1 MKATD
6 TSGQM
11 KRLHEAG
18 YTGPFSYECT
28 SPLIQ
33 NSSDPKAQIGASITY
48 LGRLLDPR

>member
-1 MKATD
+1 
-6 TSGQM
+6 M

-33 NSSDPKAQIGASITY
+33 NSSDLKAQIGASITY
-48 LGRLLDPR
+48 LSRLLDER